1 MENED
6 NNDET
11 DITDC
16 KTIKGKVIEIE
27 ETTTLHIMAKK
38 VEIELIWKKILTFA
52 KDIKQKDLLIK
63 YCDLLSQYLKNE
75 LNENKLEK
83 DINNHIVLDFFK
95 DKKVLEKIT
104 NYIIIYPD
112 NREIFIG
119 YSSYFLNVLKFK
131 EEIIKNNILLKKTIF
146 QTIIKLFEELKKNK
160 FKFELK
166 NEFSL
171 FLNMVTR
178 ILLNYPDYIN
188 FFKVKKENIFT
199 HIQYDDYFIFS
210 SLLTLLE
217 IDDTIQEFEYKKYIR
232 RSLIVYL
239 SFDEIINSYYFQHK
253 ITFVEILINKLC
265 NYYQML
271 PDYFEFEKTTGTLEV
286 GCNLHFNFQT
296 LCPKYFD
303 FVDYISFLGKITNC
317 LSGNIKNKFKFYFFN
332 KFLINNIQSYIL
344 SPDVNISRTHFQ
356 YIITLLYFS
365 KNDIIIDTII
375 YFLFGFRDTP
385 IERKNNI
392 SSLYINDDKNMTNHK
407 KINGNKN
414 DCENDITEY
423 SLMTEN
429 YIYKNHKDNDIFYI
443 IMNYLT
449 HNKEYINVIIYE
461 LFEILFEMKPYIMIQ
476 KFVKPY
482 ADFVI
487 KQRKSNNIKY
497 KNNNY
502 INKDK
507 SYPITIQL
515 IKLIDYYKQFDTSDM
530 LHNFESSAF
539 KNFAFYKNYDIDFYI
554 NYLNNKK
561 EEENE
566 KNNISINISNNSFNN
581 SYNTNTTFFSSKD
594 NITLN
599 NQICV
604 DNLMNGLF
612 EEDIKL
618 YNNKNKTEHD
628 FLFLDK
634 NIFNDEMSIEE
645 GIYNMNFL
653 FMKNLYEKLI
663 NFFKNNIIENI
674 FLTNLLLT
682 IISVP
687 CLNFNSDL
695 VQCNSIIL
703 DDDSD
708 SKYSFLTLFRFL
720 CQEIL
725 SKFKSIPNIDKLKKF
740 IKIIIGEG
748 NKHGGGKN
756 NDFIFKGFLKMKYN
770 EKNKDKIEVINF
782 IIFCEFIKEYISS
795 ISYKHK
801 FERII
806 ENLYGFYVDELE
818 ESERKNFF
826 L

>member
-11 DITDC
+11 DMTDS
-16 KTIKGKVIEIE
+16 KTIKE
-27 ETTTLHIMAKK
+27 EKIVEKEDITTIHIMSKK
-38 VEIELIWKKILTFA
+38 VEMELIWNKILSYS
-52 KDIKQKDLLIK
+52 KDNKQKEFLIK

-75 LNENKLEK
+75 LKDNKLEQESK
-83 DINNHIVLDFFK
+83 NNIVLGFFK
-95 DKKVLEKIT
+95 ENNVIEKII
-104 NYIIIYPD
+104 NFIIIYPD
-112 NREIFIG
+112 NREIFLG
-119 YSSYFLNVLKFK
+119 YSSFYLNVLRFK
-131 EEIIKNNILLKKTIF
+131 EEIIKNNKLLKKAIF
-146 QTIIKLFEELKKNK
+146 QTTIKLFEELKKYRFK
-160 FKFELK
+160 FKLK

-178 ILLNYPDYIN
+178 ILLNYPDYIKY
-188 FFKVKKENIFT
+188 FKVKKENIYT
-199 HIQYDDYFIFS
+199 HIQYNEYFIFS

-239 SFDEIINSYYFQHK
+239 SFDEIINSYYFQNK
-253 ITFVEILINKLC
+253 ITLVEILVNKLC

-271 PDYFEFEKTTGTLEV
+271 PDYFDFEKTTGTLEI
-286 GCNLHFNFQT
+286 GCNLHFNFQS

-303 FVDYISFLGKITNC
+303 YVDYISFLGKITNC
-317 LSGNIKNKFKFYFFN
+317 LSGNIKNKFKYYFFN
-332 KFLINNIQSYIL
+332 KFLINSIQPYIL
-344 SPDVNISRTHFQ
+344 SQNIKITRTHFQ

-365 KNDIIIDTII
+365 KNDIIIDDII
-375 YFLFGFRDTP
+375 YFLFGFRETP
-385 IERKNNI
+385 MERIYNLSLIFNVDEKNIANQKSINNNKIESEKEIIEYI
-392 SSLYINDDKNMTNHK
+392 SMT
-407 KINGNKN
+407 
-414 DCENDITEY
+414 D
-423 SLMTEN
+423 N
-429 YIYKNHKDNDIFYI
+429 YIYKKHKDNDIFFL

-449 HNKEYINVIIYE
+449 QNKEYINVIIYE
-461 LFEILFEMKPYIMIQ
+461 LFEILFQKKPYTMIQ

-482 ADFVI
+482 VDFVI
-487 KQRKSNNIKY
+487 RQRKSNKY

-502 INKDK
+502 LNKDK

-515 IKLIDYYKQFDTSDM
+515 IKLIDYYKQFDTNDM

-566 KNNISINISNNSFNN
+566 KNNDSMLMTINSFN
-581 SYNTNTTFFSSKD
+581 SYTTLFTSKD
-594 NITLN
+594 NISIN
-599 NQICV
+599 NQISV

-618 YNNKNKTEHD
+618 CDNKNKVEHD

-634 NIFNDEMSIEE
+634 NLFKDEMSIEE
-645 GIYNMNFL
+645 GINNMNFL

-663 NFFKNNIIENI
+663 NFFKNNFIENI

-703 DDDSD
+703 DDDCD

-725 SKFKSIPNIDKLKKF
+725 NKFKSISNIDKLKKF
-740 IKIIIGEG
+740 IKIIIGNG
-748 NKHGGGKN
+748 NKGERGKK

-806 ENLYGFYVDELE
+806 ENLYGFYVDKLE
-818 ESERKNFF
+818 ENERKNFF